1 MQVKRVV
8 QIWYLRRRI
17 SRPKVVRPVARGTT
31 ATSLPIGPVARG
43 TTATSLPIGPVAR
56 GTTATS
62 LPIGPVAWEPLT
74 KMTNTWAIHQA

>member
-31 ATSLPIGPVARG
+31 ATSLPIGPVA
-43 TTATSLPIGPVAR
+43 
-56 GTTATS
+56 
-62 LPIGPVAWEPLT
+62 WEPLT

>member
-43 TTATSLPIGPVAR
+43 TTATSLPIGPVA
-56 GTTATS
+56 
-62 LPIGPVAWEPLT
+62 WEPLT